1 MFNVSSLQ
9 VARNISFQWEESSLK
24 QPVERIL
31 SDHFLSSVQ
40 RWARSLSGEEREG
53 AGSASGSSS
62 KNLTVVGD
70 ITLGLLA
77 GGHQVLEVGLVEVEE
92 LSLELDS
99 LVLIGGEDVSEGL
112 LVLSVG
118 VLLLVQSLGWV
129 ELLQISKDSLNLF
142 ELDGSSEVA
151 LLGSLNSRLGLLL
164 LKLDLG
170 SLAEGNTPLKKRGEA
185 TELNTI
191 IVAAIPKLLG
201 SLKVWELGIDHI
213 SSSLSHLLSSDLGEE
228 VSWHLEEELD
238 IDVGGGHL
246 VAHHSDEWL
255 NSLDQSLWVLGVE
268 DLVDLLDHV
277 LGQILSEVLDS
288 VLVWVALAISITLV
302 SEVSLSSL
310 EDGLLLVNSLSGSDS
325 LSLKL
330 LDHGLEVSLLLLDSV
345 LGTFELG
352 AEWNRLLVV
361 GSLESG
367 SIEDLSLSETSLL
380 HENLDELILGLLFK
394 LGSH

>member
-1 MFNVSSLQ
+1 M
-9 VARNISFQWEESSLK
+9 
-24 QPVERIL
+24 
-31 SDHFLSSVQ
+31 
-40 RWARSLSGEEREG
+40 
-53 AGSASGSSS
+53 
-62 KNLTVVGD
+62 
-70 ITLGLLA
+70 
-77 GGHQVLEVGLVEVEE
+77 
-92 LSLELDS
+92 
-99 LVLIGGEDVSEGL
+99 
-112 LVLSVG
+112 
-118 VLLLVQSLGWV
+118 
-129 ELLQISKDSLNLF
+129 
-142 ELDGSSEVA
+142 
-151 LLGSLNSRLGLLL
+151 
-164 LKLDLG
+164 
-170 SLAEGNTPLKKRGEA
+170 
-185 TELNTI
+185 
-191 IVAAIPKLLG
+191 
-201 SLKVWELGIDHI
+201 
-213 SSSLSHLLSSDLGEE
+213 SSDLGEE

-255 NSLDQSLWVLGVE
+255 NSLNQSLWVLGVE